1 VTNELLPD
9 GIGWIL
15 RGGNVPSPG
24 SLTAERKMK
33 PESEQIANR
42 PQHSPKSQEPDI
54 KTIRGLAFSIKGH
67 LTTKWVCSPW
77 KGPLDVDPDS
87 ESEPW
92 LHHLFEYMQK
102 EVGVNRREGHGLI
115 FDSPDLKSVHVITP
129 KDSLSSEL
137 TLVRYR
143 DGLYVFI
150 SGKQETP
157 ADDQIL
163 PWIAA
168 IDYATTKLAT
178 QHPSFDWWA
187 TIGPRTN
194 GNQLCCL
201 GGKVEVGPLKMKEL
215 EWACYE
221 REPAG
226 LLSQHMRLW
235 LPVLVEGVSHGYSWA
250 SASMDAHRR
259 LRRLC
264 ALLSL
269 ETEWY
274 WRLYDDAQMG
284 GSERLQC
291 PTAAM
296 GVIEPCTPEQEKEL
310 RSQKVSMDI
319 RRMSAAW
326 EHIESDSRVE
336 TAVHA
341 FYEGMALRE
350 DHPSFA
356 LVAYASAIESVG
368 KILFEEESPE
378 RCKVCGLTKFN
389 PSRQLF
395 RKALELV
402 EPADRAQ
409 RMTKKVYGWRSGTAH
424 SGRTYGFESTFGR
437 RLYGNISLDERP
449 EDDFYMRGVYSG
461 HQAARSLL
469 LKLFSGE
476 LRNA

>member
-1 VTNELLPD
+1 
-9 GIGWIL
+9 
-15 RGGNVPSPG
+15 
-24 SLTAERKMK
+24 MK
-33 PESEQIANR
+33 PESEQEANP
-42 PQHSPKSQEPDI
+42 PQHSPKPHEPDI
-54 KTIRGLAFSIKGH
+54 KTIRGLAFSVKGH
-67 LTTKWVCSPW
+67 RNTKWVWSPW
-77 KGPLDVDPDS
+77 NNPLDVNPDS

-92 LHHLFEYMQK
+92 LHHLFEYIHK
-102 EVGVNRREGHGLI
+102 KVGVDRREVHGLV
-115 FDSPDLKSVHVITP
+115 FNGPDLKSIHIITP
-129 KDSLSSEL
+129 SDSLISEL

-150 SGKQETP
+150 SGKQEPP

-163 PWIAA
+163 PWTAA
-168 IDYATTKLAT
+168 IDYATTTLSI
-178 QHPSFDWWA
+178 QHPSFNWWA
-187 TIGPRTN
+187 TIGPKTN
-194 GNQLCCL
+194 GNQLCSL
-201 GGKVEVGPLKMKEL
+201 GVKVEVGPLRLKEL

-226 LLSQHMRLW
+226 LLSQHKRLW

-250 SASMDAHRR
+250 SASMDAHRS

-274 WRLYDDAQMG
+274 WRLYDDAKMG
-284 GSERLQC
+284 GSERLLR
-291 PTAAM
+291 PTAPM
-296 GVIEPCTPEQEKEL
+296 GLIEACTSEQEKEL
-310 RSQKVSMDI
+310 RSRKVNIDTV
-319 RRMSAAW
+319 RMIAAW

-341 FYEGMALRE
+341 FYEGAALRE

-378 RCKVCGLTKFN
+378 TCKVCGKTKFN

-395 RKALELV
+395 KKALELV

-437 RLYGNISLDERP
+437 RLYGDNSLDERP

-476 LRNA
+476 PRNTQDNR